1 MQKDGTKRLKTTGNE
16 FVEDLDE
23 WIETQTSQGNRQ
35 ISVES
40 VCKNFTGLGG
50 PNDKNYGLSRRMI
63 DIYLLCLVREGK
75 LRIVLSGKGAATA
88 EYIDYTNVADLT
100 FNAALLNS
108 MTKVQRLKAPEGWP
122 VLAPYAA
129 ILLDD
134 ESLKSI
140 QKDGDIAA
148 ALDRLR
154 KWREQRNPEVV
165 ALIERLDALMS
176 DIGKTNPVTDCL
188 QSWKAFV
195 SAKIDDTEA
204 ISHLLN
210 ALDKSFGYTCY
221 AQQEAKM
228 MELDDLATRKKTWQK
243 AEAFGRHDQKI
254 RAAHRYAQLQV
265 KKEGPVGELKEKLR
279 SLGKKLE
286 NVNDLMDSE
295 AKLQSQLLDQ
305 LDSVQ
310 TTYKTRYLQAFDEAT
325 GKCEQSRSEIEN
337 LTDSRPF
344 RAVAELAKLDALA
357 SVDVDQLREEVLAHK
372 DGLFQSSLDR
382 NAVERALKDRPQ
394 PEGCS
399 LPVDDAH
406 QLVTEAE
413 EAVERARRVV
423 RSSLVNL
430 ASLLRQPALRTL
442 LEQG

>member
-1 MQKDGTKRLKTTGNE
+1 MLDAVYESAKIEFDAPASFDDAEAIKVINGVVKTGDIPKGTKPNQFTSAADNYGYALGIMKKDGTKQLNTKGNE

-35 ISVES
+35 ISVET

-75 LRIVLSGKGAATA
+75 LRILLSGKGAATA
-88 EYIDYTNVADLT
+88 EYIDYTNIADLT

-140 QKDGDIAA
+140 QKDGDIAT

-154 KWREQRNPEVV
+154 KWREQRKPEVE
-165 ALIERLDALMS
+165 ALIERLDALMA
-176 DIGKTNPVTDCL
+176 DIGQTNPVADCL
-188 QSWKAFV
+188 SSWKAFL

-210 ALDKSFGYTCY
+210 ALDTSFGYTCY
-221 AQQEAKM
+221 AQQEAKTT
-228 MELDDLATRKKTWQK
+228 ELDDLATRKKTWEK
-243 AEAFGRHDQKI
+243 ADAFCRHDQKI
-254 RAAHRYAQLQV
+254 RAAHRYSQLQV
-265 KKEGPVGELKEKLR
+265 KKDGPVGELKDKLR

-286 NVNDLMDSE
+286 NVGDLMESE
-295 AKLQSQLLDQ
+295 AKLQSQLLDP

-310 TTYKTRYLQAFDEAT
+310 TTYKTRYLQAFDEVT
-325 GKCEQSRSEIEN
+325 GKCEQVRSEIDN
-337 LTDSRPF
+337 LPDSRRLPGHR
-344 RAVAELAKLDALA
+344 RA
-357 SVDVDQLREEVLAHK
+357 SQ
-372 DGLFQSSLDR
+372 DR
-382 NAVERALKDRPQ
+382 GPGERGRGHA
-394 PEGCS
+394 
-399 LPVDDAH
+399 
-406 QLVTEAE
+406 
-413 EAVERARRVV
+413 
-423 RSSLVNL
+423 
-430 ASLLRQPALRTL
+430 
-442 LEQG
+442 QGRGDC